1 MKSSTMS
8 SAFTHDSSKCIKVF
22 VHKTLN
28 SLIIIFQGNP
38 VFDAILIK
46 IDAVFISLGH
56 AGDGGNSENSKFPLI
71 GIVSKIYQEIP
82 KSQSHFL

>member
-1 MKSSTMS
+1 M
-8 SAFTHDSSKCIKVF
+8 HQ
-22 VHKTLN
+22 
-28 SLIIIFQGNP
+28 SLCTQNTKLTYNHFQGNP